1 MIQKI
6 MRKSNK
12 EVCEKINARVSAC
25 SSVSGVQDLDG
36 GFWEAGEAETR
47 TAADNTTAENALD
60 VS

>member
-25 SSVSGVQDLDG
+25 SSVSGVQDG